1 MKSINLLAVALAF
14 TVVACSDATMD
25 EPVEL
30 VTVTRSVT
38 DDVPMLSFG
47 SLSEF
52 NNVVDTLAAFKSD
65 NERLDWMKQHYADFY
80 SLQNAYYDAMD
91 AAGELGETED
101 EYNAFKEQFSML
113 YFPMEREDAGFYIP
127 MQDLNKAFLVN
138 ASGNVKIAG
147 QIINMKDI
155 NNYETLMELGRAY
168 YTLPQVTMYAGV
180 EYFGLNQKVD
190 PVGSE
195 YDSGWAEYGKRKVKL
210 KLRKRIDNYVMLFHT
225 EFCFR
230 KKTWIGWIN
239 YSAGAV
245 ISGTV
250 KDSEG
255 SLVIPVNSASD
266 HASSHDRD
274 YTLGFFYVK
283 PTGLYYVPSLICDI
297 TVNYNDV
304 ATPLKYHHEML
315 EARYN
320 GQPNSSTGP
329 FGPITILNQYL

>member
-1 MKSINLLAVALAF
+1 MKSINLLAVVLAF
-14 TVVACSDATMD
+14 TVVACGDATMD
-25 EPVEL
+25 EPVES

-52 NNVVDTLAAFKSD
+52 NNVVNTLAAFKSD

-113 YFPMEREDAGFYIP
+113 YFPMEREYAGFYIP

-147 QIINMKDI
+147 DIVNMKDI

-168 YTLPQVTMYAGV
+168 YTLPQVTTYASYDTFKMGSNV
-180 EYFGLNQKVD
+180 S
-190 PVGSE
+190 PVGAE

-210 KLRKRIDNYVMLFHT
+210 KLRKRISNDEMLFHT

-230 KKTWIGWIN
+230 KKTWIGWVN
-239 YSAGAV
+239 YSAAATITGTAREVDGMV
-245 ISGTV
+245 IQ
-250 KDSEG
+250 
-255 SLVIPVNSASD
+255 INSASD

-274 YTLGFFYVK
+274 YLCTVK
-283 PTGLYYVPSLICDI
+283 YFRSTGIYSVPSLYCNI
-297 TVNYNDV
+297 TVNYQDV
-304 ATPLKYHHEML
+304 STPLKYQHTML
-315 EARYN
+315 EARAYVAP
-320 GQPNSSTGP
+320 GLPV
-329 FGPITILNQYL
+329 GPIVPVRVLP